1 MQRKAGVRMKPLTW
15 NELAEWYDK
24 HIGGRKARTLPFD
37 TVFSACAARKDVFVV
52 LDDGGIAFK
61 VQS

>member
-1 MQRKAGVRMKPLTW
+1 MKPLTW
-15 NELAEWYDK
+15 NELAEWYDQ

-52 LDDGGIAFK
+52 LNDGGIAFK
-61 VQS
+61 VKK